1 MKLSGRFALFCT
13 AMLFALTHS
22 AAATQE
28 APLPRSSNVPGGVAR
43 IIIAPANGEKT
54 TPPQAWL
61 GDQRVL
67 VIEEGGQWL
76 AIVGLA
82 LDTVP
87 GPQELRVHHL
97 GDTRRLPFTVDT
109 KQYPEQR
116 ITLKDTGKVQP
127 SDADLARITLEIAE
141 IKKLKT
147 HWRDADDTD
156 TRFALPAKGR
166 LSGRFGVRRFFNGE
180 ARSPHAGFDIAAP
193 HGSAVT
199 STARGVVLNVGDY
212 FFNGKTVFVDHGNGL
227 ISMYCHL
234 DRIDVAVGDTVN
246 KSQRLGLVGMT
257 GRATGP
263 HLHWS
268 VILNSAMVDPAL
280 FVPATAMAR

>member
-1 MKLSGRFALFCT
+1 
-13 AMLFALTHS
+13 MLFALAQPT
-22 AAATQE
+22 AAMQE
-28 APLPRSSNVPGGVAR
+28 APLPRSSHVPGGVAR
-43 IIIAPANGEKT
+43 IVVAPVTGERKA
-54 TPPQAWL
+54 PPQAWL

-82 LDTVP
+82 LDTAP

-127 SDADLARITLEIAE
+127 SDTDLARIALEIAE

-147 HWRDADDTD
+147 HWRDTDDTD

-199 STARGVVLNVGDY
+199 ATARGVVLNVGDY

-280 FVPATAMAR
+280 FVPASAMAR

>member
-1 MKLSGRFALFCT
+1 MKSSHRCAAFCT
-13 AMLFALTHS
+13 AVLLALAQPT
-22 AAATQE
+22 AAVQE
-28 APLPRSSNVPGGVAR
+28 APSPRSSNVPGGVAR
-43 IIIAPANGEKT
+43 ILIAPVTGEKKT
-54 TPPQAWL
+54 APQAWL

-67 VIEEGGQWL
+67 VIDEGGEWL

-87 GPQELRVHHL
+87 GPQELRVQYS
-97 GDTRRLPFTVDT
+97 GETRRLPFTVDA

-116 ITLKDTGKVQP
+116 ITIKDTGKVQP
-127 SDADLARITLEIAE
+127 SDSDLARITLEIAE

-147 HWRDADDTD
+147 HWRDTNDTD
-156 TRFALPAKGR
+156 TRFAVPAKGR
-166 LSGRFGVRRFFNGE
+166 LSGRFGLRRFFNGE
-180 ARSPHAGFDIAAP
+180 ARSPHAGFDIAAAR
-193 HGSAVT
+193 GSAIT
-199 STARGVVLNVGDY
+199 ATARGVVLDVGDY

-234 DRIDVAVGDTVN
+234 DRIDVAIGDSII
-246 KSQRLGLVGMT
+246 KGQRLGLVGMT

-268 VILNSAMVDPAL
+268 VILNGAMVDPAL
-280 FVPATAMAR
+280 FVPASAMAR